1 MRFPGILT
9 NETDLDPDTKWLGTD
24 IYILKRAN

>member
-1 MRFPGILT
+1 MRPGKLT